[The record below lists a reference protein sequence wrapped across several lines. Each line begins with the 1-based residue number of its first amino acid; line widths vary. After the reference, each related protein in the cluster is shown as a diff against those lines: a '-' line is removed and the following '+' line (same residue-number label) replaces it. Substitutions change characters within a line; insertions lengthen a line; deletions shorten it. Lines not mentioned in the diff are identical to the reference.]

1 MYRLLVMFALLVA
14 ACALA
19 YGGDGDDNDWLS
31 VAVREIQHSQITLP
45 GSPPFHLK
53 AEIVETTNPFSQYR
67 GQIEEYWVSP
77 EKWRRTI
84 ESPSFSQTMVVNGDK
99 ILEKDTG
106 DYFPWWLND
115 FVTAIF
121 DPLGPIVGPSPP
133 QLGKNA
139 AAPHDPRVPS
149 ACPNVDGPT
158 DRILLCFDFQRDLLT
173 TVVSLKSGYDAEFKD
188 FKGFAKKQVP
198 HRITSEPESG
208 TKIEA
213 VISQLDELREPDE
226 QMFAIE
232 QSTPPQD
239 RITRALI
246 DQKAFRELSL
256 TGTTIDWPLV
266 GGPPLTGNCTVYV
279 SADRSGHVR
288 EVWPGGCDNTGLE
301 EPLRSAVRK
310 WRLTTALL
318 NNLPVQV
325 DSRVTFPFQ
334 VQVDPN
340 ARPLP
345 QLSDAEVRKLAT
357 RVVEPVFPPG
367 SGYSGTQVVA
377 HISVDETGKLTGF
390 GTTPS
395 LQGPVFVAIY
405 SAMMQWRFT
414 PYIKDGKP
422 QYFHADLTFRIP

>member
-1 MYRLLVMFALLVA
+1 MRRLLVVFALLVA
-14 ACALA
+14 VSSLA
-19 YGGDGDDNDWLS
+19 SGSDGYDNEWLS
-31 VAVREIQHSQITLP
+31 VAVREIQHSQLTLP
-45 GSPPFHLK
+45 GSAPFHLK
-53 AEIVETTNPFSQYR
+53 AAIVETTNPRSEYHA
-67 GQIEEYWVSP
+67 QIEEYWVSP

-99 ILEKDTG
+99 VLEKDTG

-121 DPLGPIVGPSPP
+121 DPLGPVVGPAVAQS
-133 QLGKNA
+133 GKHTA
-139 AAPHDPRVPS
+139 VPRE
-149 ACPNVDGPT
+149 PNVPGVCTTIDAPT
-158 DRILLCFDFQRDLLT
+158 DRISLCFDFRRDVL
-173 TVVSLKSGYDAEFKD
+173 VSVFSLKSGYGAD
-188 FKGFAKKQVP
+188 FSDFRGFAKKQVP
-198 HRITSEPESG
+198 RRIASEPESG

-239 RITRALI
+239 RIARALI
-246 DQKAFRELSL
+246 DQKTFRELSL
-256 TGTTIDWPLV
+256 TDTTIDWPLV
-266 GGPPLTGNCTVYV
+266 GGPPLKGNCTVYV
-279 SADRSGHVR
+279 SADRSGRVR

-310 WRLTTALL
+310 WRLKTALL

-340 ARPLP
+340 VHPLP
-345 QLSDAEVRKLAT
+345 MLSDAEVRSLAT
-357 RVVEPVFPPG
+357 HMVEPVFPPG
-367 SGYSGTQVVA
+367 NGYSGTQIIA

-405 SAMMQWRFT
+405 SAVMQWRFT
-414 PYIKDGKP
+414 PYIKNGKP
-422 QYFHADLTFRIP
+422 QYFHADITFRIP

>member
-1 MYRLLVMFALLVA
+1 MHRLLVMFALLVV

-19 YGGDGDDNDWLS
+19 FGSDDDNDWLG

-45 GSPPFHLK
+45 GSAPFHLK

-121 DPLGPIVGPSPP
+121 DPLGPIVGPSLP

-149 ACPNVDGPT
+149 ACPNIDGPT
-158 DRILLCFDFQRDLLT
+158 DRILLCFDFQSDLLT

-198 HRITSEPESG
+198 RRIAFEPESG

-213 VISQLDELREPDE
+213 VISQLDELRQPDE

-239 RITRALI
+239 RITRVLI
-246 DQKAFRELSL
+246 DQKTFRELSL

-266 GGPPLTGNCTVYV
+266 GGPPLKGNCTVYV

-310 WRLTTALL
+310 WRLKTALVK
-318 NNLPVQV
+318 NLPVQV
-325 DSRVTFPFQ
+325 DSRVTFPFE
-334 VQVDPN
+334 VQIDPN

-345 QLSDAEVRKLAT
+345 LLSDPEVRSLAT
-357 RVVEPVFPPG
+357 RVVEPIFPPG
-367 SGYSGTQVVA
+367 NGYSGTQIVA

-390 GTTPS
+390 GMTPS
-395 LQGPVFVAIY
+395 LEGPVFAAVY
-405 SAMMQWRFT
+405 SAMMQWHFA

-422 QYFHADLTFRIP
+422 QYFHADVTFRIP